1 VFGGSGKH
9 LVKIRFDAFAA
20 RLVRERDWH
29 PSQKFR
35 ELRGGEIEL
44 EMTLG
49 ALEEIERWILSW
61 GEHAK
66 VVGPKILA
74 ESVRQRI
81 QRNMKQYR

>member
-1 VFGGSGKH
+1 
-9 LVKIRFDAFAA
+9 
-20 RLVRERDWH
+20 VRERDWH